1 MLLVEDTFS
10 RENLG
15 GYQMTVKNLLG
26 IESSPLSEMEVME
39 RLDEAQRRGWR
50 VLELPLNKSGNL
62 TKKIILSRIEEKG
75 VMKDYEGLYVG

>member
-1 MLLVEDTFS
+1 
-10 RENLG
+10 
-15 GYQMTVKNLLG
+15 MTVKNLLG